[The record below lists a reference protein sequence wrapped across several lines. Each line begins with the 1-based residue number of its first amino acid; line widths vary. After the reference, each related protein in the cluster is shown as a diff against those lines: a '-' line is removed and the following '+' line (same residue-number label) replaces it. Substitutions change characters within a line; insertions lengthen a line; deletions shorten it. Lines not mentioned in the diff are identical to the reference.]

1 VRRGCTRRWFVDD
14 LTWANAC
21 SSPPN
26 PLVRLGTRWT
36 SLSAVLEAE
45 RGEVFDKL
53 RQTEESPRVRLH
65 ARVRSLAFPAQALA
79 VLQEQELDEAQREL
93 EGLEAVDAPNWFDR
107 FVPDTN
113 ELHGTVGILI
123 QRLRSAYPQFD
134 QLFGL
139 ASELELARRDHAT
152 QGN

>member
-1 VRRGCTRRWFVDD
+1 M
-14 LTWANAC
+14 
-21 SSPPN
+21 
-26 PLVRLGTRWT
+26 
-36 SLSAVLEAE
+36 LEAE

-152 QGN
+152 QGNFSAGRWSRHDVVVDPPGSGRKVARRLLEFSQEEA